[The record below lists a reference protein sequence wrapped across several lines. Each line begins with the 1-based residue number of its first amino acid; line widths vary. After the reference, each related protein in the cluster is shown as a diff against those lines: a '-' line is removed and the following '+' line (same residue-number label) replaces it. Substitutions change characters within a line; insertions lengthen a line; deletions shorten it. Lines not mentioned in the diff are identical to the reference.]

1 MDGCF
6 DLMHAGHFNAI
17 RQAKLISPSL
27 ICGVVSDESVMLA
40 KGPSILRETERKAI
54 VDAVKWTDEVILQDA
69 YDVGI
74 KELDESNC
82 QHYIHGD
89 DPVYNAE
96 GENTL
101 EIMDKLGR
109 FKYIKRTTGIST
121 TDITGSLLKLIQP
134 EAEESKPA
142 LNSRYAEPPKQE
154 FL

>member
-1 MDGCF
+1 M
-6 DLMHAGHFNAI
+6 
-17 RQAKLISPSL
+17 
-27 ICGVVSDESVMLA
+27 VSDESVMLA

-121 TDITGSLLKLIQP
+121 TDVTGSLLKLIQP
-134 EAEESKPA
+134 EIEDTNPIS
-142 LNSRYAEPPKQE
+142 NSRYAEPPKQE